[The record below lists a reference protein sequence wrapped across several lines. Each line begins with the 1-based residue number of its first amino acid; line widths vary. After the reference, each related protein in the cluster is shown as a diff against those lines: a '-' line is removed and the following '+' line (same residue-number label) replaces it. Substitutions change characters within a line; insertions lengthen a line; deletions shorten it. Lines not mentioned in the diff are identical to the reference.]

1 MIMSSRAD
9 RVDFGV
15 LLNLAFGALKE
26 RLHDHMRAAGFDDLG
41 PSFGYVFRLLDRESP
56 SLAELAVKLGMTP
69 QGALKIVSDMTAK
82 GYVDRADDASDARVR
97 RLVLATRGKRALAEA
112 RKFHSTFERDL
123 GKQLGERRVASAR
136 AVLEAMAAE
145 GEEKEARPF

>member
-1 MIMSSRAD
+1 MSSAD
-9 RVDFGV
+9 RIDFGV
-15 LLNLAFGALKE
+15 LLNLAFGALKG

-56 SLAELAVKLGMTP
+56 SLAELAVTLGMTP

-82 GYVDRADDASDARVR
+82 GYVNRADDVADARVR
-97 RLVLATRGKRALAEA
+97 RLVLAPRGQRALAEA
-112 RKFHSTFERDL
+112 RKFHSRFEREL

-136 AVLEAMAAE
+136 GVLEAMAAE
-145 GEEKEARPF
+145 GKEKEVRPF